1 MKKFASIAVACT
13 VLALAPAANAQSN
26 GAGSSGGGER
36 DGFRLR
42 GGIGI
47 GGGPLIPFGLGTAA
61 STGGMGAV
69 SVRLGVQF
77 MHAFGVYVQSM
88 NSLGAIG
95 FVTNSG
101 NVAGYAMAQSQNA
114 LLASLTFAHLIEIA
128 AGPSLDYIAFF
139 GCDASM
145 SACSSG
151 EGAGLGGHLRGS
163 LNLGG
168 PIGGGPRR
176 MAFNV
181 GLDLHP
187 TFFLAQ
193 RGGFFSAALTIG
205 VEWY

>member
-1 MKKFASIAVACT
+1 MKKLASIAVACT
-13 VLALAPAANAQSN
+13 VLALAPEARAQAN
-26 GAGSSGGGER
+26 GGGER

-47 GGGPLIPFGLGTAA
+47 GGGPLVPFGLGTAA

-77 MHAFGVYVQSM
+77 IHAFGVYVQSM
-88 NSLGAIG
+88 NSIGAIG

-114 LLASLTFAHLIEIA
+114 LLASVTFAHLIEIA
-128 AGPSLDYIAFF
+128 AGPSLDFIAFF

-145 SACSSG
+145 AACGSG
-151 EGAGLGGHLRGS
+151 EGTGLGGHLRGS